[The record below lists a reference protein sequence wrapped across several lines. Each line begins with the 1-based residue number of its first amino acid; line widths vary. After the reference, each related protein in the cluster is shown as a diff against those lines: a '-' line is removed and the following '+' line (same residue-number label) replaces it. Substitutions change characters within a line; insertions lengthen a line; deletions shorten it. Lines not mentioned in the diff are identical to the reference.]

1 MTGRLLFDVTGQ
13 LQWYANLQQASGIQR
28 VTEHVLGSSSI
39 RDYPHVEFIARPI
52 GSSQFF
58 RLDTRT
64 VQALCDNDQRIRAIG
79 KLRGTFAQTMQL
91 APLLGCLREARYFDL
106 PYLLAGVMRLENA
119 VARLNGSGHV
129 GRLPPLK
136 PILPPGPQDTFL
148 NTGDFWCHRAYA
160 DAVVGL
166 RQSSRVRL
174 VVLVHDLFYINN
186 PEWNHSSFSDFR
198 DQLGKLAL
206 HVNTWMVTSNFVKSQ
221 LLDYLGSRALL
232 NSDIRVLPMG
242 GGVLTLPTP
251 VGAEEAQTVLRKFGL
266 QRERYF
272 LTVGKIEPRRN
283 HLALLDAFETVRR
296 GSSAPLPI
304 CVIVGQDG
312 WKSHEFRARLR
323 STLNEQNTVKWLR
336 QVTDRELS
344 ILYANASFCVVPS
357 KAEGWGLP
365 IRESLAHG
373 IPCLASCLGGS
384 LEAGQDNATYFD
396 PRTPGALASALY
408 AWLTDDRALEDARR
422 QIASRLPT
430 KDLSNWEAAGRAILA
445 AAFPDGP
452 YPSALS

>member
-28 VTEHVLGSSSI
+28 VAEHILGSSSI
-39 RDYPHVEFIARPI
+39 RNYPHVEFVVRPI

-64 VQALCDNDQRIRAIG
+64 IQALCDSDQRSRAIG

-106 PYLLAGVMRLENA
+106 PYLLAGVMRLENP

-160 DAVVGL
+160 DAVIDL
-166 RQSSRVRL
+166 RQSTRVKL
-174 VVLVHDLFYINN
+174 VVLVHDLFYIHN
-186 PEWNHSSFSDFR
+186 PEWNHSSFNDFSN
-198 DQLGKLAL
+198 QLGKLAP
-206 HVNTWMVTSNFVKSQ
+206 HVQTWMVTSHFVKSQ
-221 LLDYLGSRALL
+221 LQDYLGSRALP
-232 NSDIRVLPMG
+232 NSDIRVVPMG
-242 GGVLTLPTP
+242 GGVLTLRTP
-251 VGAEEAQTVLRKFGL
+251 VGIEEAQTVLRKFGL

-283 HLALLDAFETVRR
+283 VVALLEAYETVRK
-296 GSSAPLPI
+296 SSSVRLPV

-323 STLNEQNTVKWLR
+323 ATRNEHNTVKWLR

-344 ILYANASFCVVPS
+344 VLYAHASFCVVPS

-365 IRESLAHG
+365 IRESSSAWHTMPSF
-373 IPCLASCLGGS
+373 IPGRLLG
-384 LEAGQDNATYFD
+384 
-396 PRTPGALASALY
+396 
-408 AWLTDDRALEDARR
+408 
-422 QIASRLPT
+422 SRP
-430 KDLSNWEAAGRAILA
+430 K
-445 AAFPDGP
+445 
-452 YPSALS
+452 